1 MCYIPK
7 TERNVRLYDIF
18 TEQVREA
25 AQHLMW
31 FIYSIKRVVRTEI
44 VHYIY
49 INCYLEGAVVD
60 AVLVCLCAVL
70 WSMVMVIL
78 RTVLRYQ

>member
-1 MCYIPK
+1 
-7 TERNVRLYDIF
+7 
-18 TEQVREA
+18 
-25 AQHLMW
+25 MW